1 MTGPVHPLVRVA
13 ASRDRQSSTSATP
26 EQVEIVGE
34 LEAVSRALAEHSR
47 RVLMG
52 EATDWARVAEQL
64 AVAATRCRR
73 QVVTRLTD
81 IGDSGGR

>member
-1 MTGPVHPLVRVA
+1 MTEAVQ
-13 ASRDRQSSTSATP
+13 ASK
-26 EQVEIVGE
+26 QVEIISD
-34 LEAVSRALAEHSR
+34 LETVSRAIAEHSR

-52 EATDWARVAEQL
+52 EAADWALMAEQL
-64 AVAATRCRR
+64 TVAARLCRR